1 MLSIGLV
8 QDVSGAS
15 SACRRV
21 SGPRCAVVTCSRTG
35 TWSGVDET
43 PTVLRYKGARVYE
56 LNLTKF
62 SGMAHCPTPVSAPI
76 ATSN

>member
-43 PTVLRYKGARVYE
+43 PTVLRYEGTE
-56 LNLTKF
+56 
-62 SGMAHCPTPVSAPI
+62 VSESLQPYQVFWHVPLPH
-76 ATSN
+76 NE